1 MCRER
6 HQSSSW
12 TSVHNSFKEKLEFVQ
27 YNSYLDLARAIRYT
41 SKEKIY
47 QEPGL
52 ESVRDQRWCRKLCF
66 FL

>member
-1 MCRER
+1 MCQGR

-12 TSVHNSFKEKLEFVQ
+12 TSVHNSFIEKLEFVQ

-47 QEPGL
+47 QELGL
-52 ESVRDQRWCRKLCF
+52 ELVRDQRWCRKLYL